1 MNISVTCIYI
11 PLRSYLF
18 HTKYSFS
25 KFQSYVVFLRCYNK
39 RTYVSEN
46 STTPRNSN
54 ILISPFTKSWK
65 VLRFCILFQKFC
77 NFVIFILAVIFTK
90 KQKFKID
97 WSLLINKFINQ
108 KGSHG
113 IEPTLKKIGFVVA
126 RGGFYS
132 YYNAYKKHLT

>member
-1 MNISVTCIYI
+1 MLGFIESFFQNLIIKSYI
-11 PLRSYLF
+11 
-18 HTKYSFS
+18 
-25 KFQSYVVFLRCYNK
+25 VFLRCYR

-65 VLRFCILFQKFC
+65 ILRFLKLFQKFC
-77 NFVIFILAVIFTK
+77 NFVIFLLAVIFTK

-97 WSLLINKFINQ
+97 WSLFIKFINQ

-113 IEPTLKKIGFVVA
+113 IEPTKDWTHFLKIGFVVA
-126 RGGFYS
+126 EAGFYS
-132 YYNAYKKHLT
+132 YYYLQCIK